1 MPDYSFKPGSVFEF
15 KPSSYEKITIPTS
28 SPKLGR
34 SSGSRNLGSTR
45 KASTNSVNTRKL
57 RNTAK
62 KVGNTLSPL
71 ISSKQT
77 AKVKSYT
84 NTASKYLNLAKN
96 IKKMSPKQLVQLGVN
111 TREELKRQNERRSQ
125 EIQKKIKNNYQSAQ
139 NYTRKRNRNLLAA
152 QEAAKQK
159 RLNNTQRWKNAEKAS
174 RSAAKNNEN
183 AYYRQMRAHVA
194 EEKKK
199 YQNARQKRLNTYQ
212 TALKNYTAN
221 QNTFMNKVESGAYVF

>member
-1 MPDYSFKPGSVFEF
+1 MPLNYSFKPGSYEF
-15 KPSSYEKITIPTS
+15 KPSTYEEMTIPTS
-28 SPKLGR
+28 SPKFGR
-34 SSGSRNLGSTR
+34 SSGSRNLSSTR
-45 KASTNSVNTRKL
+45 KASTKSVNTRKL

-71 ISSKQT
+71 ISSNQT

-111 TREELKRQNERRSQ
+111 TREELKRQNEARSKELQ
-125 EIQKKIKNNYQSAQ
+125 NKIKSNYQAAQ

-152 QEAAKQK
+152 QEAATKK
-159 RLNNTQRWKNAEKAS
+159 RLNNTQRWKNAEKAA

-183 AYYRQMRAHVA
+183 AYYRQIRAYVA
-194 EEKKK
+194 EKNKK

-212 TALKNYTAN
+212 EAIRNYYQN
-221 QNTFMNKVESGAYVF
+221 QNAFMKKVELGAYVF